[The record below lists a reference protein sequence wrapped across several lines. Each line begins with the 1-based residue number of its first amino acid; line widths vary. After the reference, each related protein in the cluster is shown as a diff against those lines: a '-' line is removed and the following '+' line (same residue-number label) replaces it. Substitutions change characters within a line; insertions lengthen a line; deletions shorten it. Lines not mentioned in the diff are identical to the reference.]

1 MKKLSLYVFLILMF
15 YNLTNISKAE
25 EIEAFCLVKRSD
37 LINAKLRRGDHSRF
51 VGKEIYFII
60 DFDEN
65 IISDFSEDSA
75 MSVITGMYG
84 PLDAK
89 EFKKTSLG
97 IKYNNEID
105 VKGFIKD
112 QPIKYKY
119 DNGITIVNG
128 KPTSFYAWVEESVFH
143 RWNFQ
148 IDCRDYKYSEAEKRQ
163 AKKKNIPEVDKS
175 LVEKIIKSKVKTG
188 PTIVVF
194 KSYAVNNQ
202 DDLLYLY
209 KAKFFENKPN
219 KGFKLANTIYLN
231 FKTGQVIYFDD
242 VKDLNETEFFGLLLQ
257 YEEDRSALIR
267 LKSEHLKEKRKL
279 IRVLKRKEKS

>member
-1 MKKLSLYVFLILMF
+1 MF
-15 YNLTNISKAE
+15 CNLTNISKAE
-25 EIEAFCLVKRSD
+25 KIEAFCLVERSD
-37 LINAKLRRGDHSRF
+37 LINAKLRRGEQSRF
-51 VGKEIYFII
+51 AGKEIYFII

-65 IISDFSEDSA
+65 IISDFSEDSE
-75 MSVITGMYG
+75 MSMITGMHG
-84 PLDAK
+84 PLDAQ
-89 EFKKTSLG
+89 EFEKTSLG

-105 VKGFIKD
+105 VKGDIKD
-112 QPIKYKY
+112 QLIKYKY

-128 KPTSFYAWVEESVFH
+128 KPTSLYAWVEESVFKLH

-163 AKKKNIPEVDKS
+163 AKKKDIPEMDKS
-175 LVEKIIKSKVKTG
+175 LEEKIKKSKVKTG
-188 PTIVVF
+188 PTIDDCK

-202 DDLLYLY
+202 DDLLCLY
-209 KAKFFENKPN
+209 KAKFFENNPN
-219 KGFKLANTIYLN
+219 KGFKLTNTIYLN

-279 IRVLKRKEKS
+279 IRVLKKKEKEDN